1 LAVPRETPAAVD
13 IRPEPPASDAVAAS
27 RAKARRHRFTFHRA
41 GGLDQVALETGAD
54 LLALDQLDQKLWI
67 ALSCPTKGLELD
79 PKTLDL
85 LDLDRDGRVRV
96 PEVLAAIRFCAARLR
111 DVGVI
116 LYGADEIALQA
127 FRDDTPE
134 GKAALG
140 AARHVIAQ
148 GGRPDAQA
156 IRALDVADTARVF
169 EKTLFNGDG
178 VVPAEAAPDVETRH
192 AVLDV
197 IATLGAAPDRGGHP
211 GVDRARVEAFFAEA
225 AAYADWWRSGEASRE
240 VRLLGDGTDGAF
252 AAIQAVR
259 AKVDDYFVRCRLAAM
274 EPRSAVVLNRTEAE
288 FALLAAKDLAAAA
301 ADVGAF
307 PIARVEA
314 GRALPLGEGVNPAW
328 AAALEALRR
337 DAVAPLLGADKKAL
351 AADEW
356 TALVARFAP
365 YEAWLAAKAGAKVEK
380 LGIARV
386 RALLGGAARAS
397 LEALIARDEAFADE
411 AAAIGDVV
419 RLVHYHR
426 DLGTLLRNFVAFA
439 DLYDPV
445 RPAVFQAGTLFLD
458 ARSCELCIRVDDP
471 GAHAAVASLSRMYIA
486 YCDCRRPGSETM
498 KLAVCFTQGDADY
511 LMVGRNGVFYD
522 RQGRDWDATIVKI
535 VENPISIRQAFFA
548 PYKKAMRL
556 VEEQV
561 ARFAQSKQKAADER
575 LEASANGTTDL
586 ALGQKAAPPPPPV
599 DVGKMVG
606 IVAALGVGIGALGTL
621 LGGFVSGFMD
631 LRPWWAK
638 LVAVA
643 GVGLVISGPSVVISW
658 LKLRHRT
665 LGPILEANGWAV
677 NGRVRINLPLG
688 TALTDRAALPA
699 GARRV
704 LEDPYADKA
713 SRRRRRILWL
723 LVLAVAGA
731 LAAARY
737 FGKWPFG
744 PPFWTSL
751 WPR

>member
-1 LAVPRETPAAVD
+1 MARETSAAEA
-13 IRPEPPASDAVAAS
+13 RFEQPPAPQPSAAGEKE
-27 RAKARRHRFTFHRA
+27 AARHRFKFYRA
-41 GGLDQVALETGAD
+41 GGLEQVALETGAD
-54 LLALDQLDQKLWI
+54 LLALEQLDPKLWI

-79 PKTLDL
+79 ARTLDL

-96 PEVLAAIRFCAARLR
+96 PEILAAIRFCAARLR

-116 LYGADEIALQA
+116 LYGADEISLQA

-134 GKAALG
+134 GRAALG
-140 AARHVIAQ
+140 AARHVLAQ
-148 GGRPDAQA
+148 VGRAGAAA
-156 IRALDVADTARVF
+156 IRAADVADTAGVF

-178 VVPAEAAPDVETRH
+178 VVPADAAPDVETRQ

-197 IATLGAAPDRGGHP
+197 IAALGAVPDRGGQV

-225 AAYADWWRSGEASRE
+225 AAYAGWWQAGEASAE
-240 VRLLGDGTDGAF
+240 VGTRTDAAF
-252 AAIQAVR
+252 AAVQAVR
-259 AKVDDYFVRCRLAAM
+259 AKVDDFFVRCRLAAM
-274 EPRSAVVLNRTEAE
+274 EPRAAQALNRSDAE
-288 FALLAAKDLAAAA
+288 FAALAAKDLAAAA
-301 ADVGAF
+301 ADVAAF
-307 PIARVEA
+307 PLARVEA
-314 GRALPLGEGVNPAW
+314 GRALPLREGVNPAW
-328 AAALEALRR
+328 AAAVEALRR
-337 DAVAPLLGADKKAL
+337 DAVAPLLGEDRAAL

-356 TALVARFAP
+356 ASLLARLAP
-365 YEAWLAAKAGAKVEK
+365 YEAWLATKAGAKVEK
-380 LGIARV
+380 LGIGRV
-386 RALLGGAARAS
+386 RAVLGGAARAG
-397 LEALIARDEAFADE
+397 LDALLARDEAFAAE
-411 AAAIGDVV
+411 AAAIGDVA

-426 DLGTLLRNFVAFA
+426 DLGTLLRNFVSFA

-458 ARSCELCIRVDDP
+458 ARSCELCVRVDDP

-486 YCDCRRPGSETM
+486 YCDCRRPGGEAM
-498 KLAVCFTQGDADY
+498 KLAACFTQGDADY
-511 LMVGRNGVFYD
+511 LMPGRNGVFYD
-522 RQGRDWDATIVKI
+522 RRGRDWDATIVKI
-535 VENPISIRQAFFA
+535 VENPISIRQAFFS

-561 ARFAQSKQKAADER
+561 ARFAQSKAKATDER
-575 LEASANGTTDL
+575 LEASVTGTTDL
-586 ALGQKAAPPPPPV
+586 ALGHKAEPPPPPV

-631 LRPWWAK
+631 LHPWWAK

-643 GVGLVISGPSVVISW
+643 GVGLVISGPSVLISW

-688 TALTDRAALPA
+688 TALTDRATLPP

-704 LEDPYADKA
+704 LEDPYADEGAK
-713 SRRRRRILWL
+713 RRRRIFWI
-723 LVLAVAGA
+723 LVLAAAAA

-737 FGKWPFG
+737 LGKWPFD
-744 PPFWTSL
+744 PAPFTTH